1 MKKFRNI
8 ICFVLIVFTL
18 LVNISMAE
26 AVSETPKIYVNNVP
40 VVFLDK
46 EGTAISPVMVD
57 GKLYVP
63 LTSLLDTLMVDY
75 SEGTDKIDIS
85 TNVQAIA
92 EPEPEKIIIT
102 SENFE
107 EYFDVKRKPKA
118 TSSQRKGNISFG
130 YKMYDVVGEYT
141 VTVTAKFPCEI
152 YDLAFAIKGKFEHV
166 NESGEFSYT
175 EKTLNFIMPQS
186 GVCEET
192 INEEWTVGINPYDP
206 ISGDKLKDRVEY
218 MSFYNRTIS
227 VESGYIILKNS

>member
-75 SEGTDKIDIS
+75 SEGTDTIDIS

-107 EYFDVKRKPKA
+107 E
-118 TSSQRKGNISFG
+118 
-130 YKMYDVVGEYT
+130 
-141 VTVTAKFPCEI
+141 
-152 YDLAFAIKGKFEHV
+152 
-166 NESGEFSYT
+166 
-175 EKTLNFIMPQS
+175 
-186 GVCEET
+186 
-192 INEEWTVGINPYDP
+192 
-206 ISGDKLKDRVEY
+206 
-218 MSFYNRTIS
+218 
-227 VESGYIILKNS
+227 